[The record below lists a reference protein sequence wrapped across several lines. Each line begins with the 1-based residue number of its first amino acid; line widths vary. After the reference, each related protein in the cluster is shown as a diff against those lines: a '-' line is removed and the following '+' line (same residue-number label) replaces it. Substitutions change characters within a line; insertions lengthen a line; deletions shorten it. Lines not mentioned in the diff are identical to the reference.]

1 MNIDLKD
8 MVFEHNPKRP
18 IDRVILHYSLT
29 HIEALD
35 YLDDYGIDINPE
47 WIQIAHTLDKA
58 DAA

>member
-8 MVFEHNPKRP
+8 MVFEQNPKRP
-18 IDRVILHYSLT
+18 IDRVIVHYALT

-35 YLDDYGIDINPE
+35 YLEDYGVDIDSE

-58 DAA
+58 DAT